1 MDFICKL
8 RHVSNVKKY
17 KFQVLIQIYI
27 LKSANFIAHNK
38 NAQYMTIVS
47 ETMKLYIHKDF
58 ALNLLLE
65 VEEGKVMINWGLS
78 VVLCFVHTLN

>member
-1 MDFICKL
+1 
-8 RHVSNVKKY
+8 
-17 KFQVLIQIYI
+17 
-27 LKSANFIAHNK
+27 
-38 NAQYMTIVS
+38 MTIVS

-65 VEEGKVMINWGLS
+65 VEEGKVMINWRLS